1 MKLKTLKNAE
11 LLKLQSISLLDKPQN
26 NLNVFDNSKARLND
40 RKLNINKIVTNQT
53 LNNNFNNIYLP
64 NPKKRKKYIFGD
76 FVSLVEKYNMLHRF
90 ALLKKGI
97 QSTTKKFDIEIRR
110 KYKSLKKYKIQN
122 FNFNNHI
129 KNIFDSVN
137 FNFNYYERNYQ
148 GKLNAHK
155 LFQQTRKYILLIA
168 LKRINLFIDFK
179 KNKITKIQCII
190 KRYLFQKKF
199 NIWKQNYINKIII
212 IQKYTRRLLIRKKY
226 KVNLVSIVDF
236 IKYNQ
241 KVKEYDKN
249 LKKMIKKRNAIRIIE
264 TWWEQILEER
274 KRKELEAQIKKMPK
288 DCQKLYR
295 QFIRL
300 GKQTKNVKRDYK
312 EFFQKKIGFVP

>member
-1 MKLKTLKNAE
+1 MY
-11 LLKLQSISLLDKPQN
+11 SSCW
-26 NLNVFDNSKARLND
+26 
-40 RKLNINKIVTNQT
+40 KI
-53 LNNNFNNIYLP
+53 
-64 NPKKRKKYIFGD
+64 
-76 FVSLVEKYNMLHRF
+76 
-90 ALLKKGI
+90 
-97 QSTTKKFDIEIRR
+97 
-110 KYKSLKKYKIQN
+110 KS
-122 FNFNNHI
+122 
-129 KNIFDSVN
+129 
-137 FNFNYYERNYQ
+137 
-148 GKLNAHK
+148 
-155 LFQQTRKYILLIA
+155 
-168 LKRINLFIDFK
+168 
-179 KNKITKIQCII
+179 II
-190 KRYLFQKKF
+190 KRYLFKKKF

-312 EFFQKKIGFVP
+312 EFFQKKIGFVPWLKIILCEIYFFWNKWKYKI

>member
-11 LLKLQSISLLDKPQN
+11 LLKLQSISLLDKPKN
-26 NLNVFDNSKARLND
+26 NLNLFDNSKARLNE

-179 KNKITKIQCII
+179 KNKITKIQSII

-199 NIWKQNYINKIII
+199 NIWKQNYINKI
-212 IQKYTRRLLIRKKY
+212 
-226 KVNLVSIVDF
+226 
-236 IKYNQ
+236 
-241 KVKEYDKN
+241 KN

>member
-11 LLKLQSISLLDKPQN
+11 LLKLQSISLLDKPKN
-26 NLNVFDNSKARLND
+26 NLNAFDNSKARLNE
-40 RKLNINKIVTNQT
+40 RKLNVNKIVTNQT

-110 KYKSLKKYKIQN
+110 KYKSLKKYNIQN
-122 FNFNNHI
+122 LNFNNHI

-179 KNKITKIQCII
+179 KNKITKIQSII

-241 KVKEYDKN
+241 KVKEYDQN
-249 LKKMIKKRNAIRIIE
+249 LKIMIAKRNAIRVIE
-264 TWWEQILEER
+264 NWWEQILEER
-274 KRKELEAQIKKMPK
+274 RQKDLENQIEKMPK